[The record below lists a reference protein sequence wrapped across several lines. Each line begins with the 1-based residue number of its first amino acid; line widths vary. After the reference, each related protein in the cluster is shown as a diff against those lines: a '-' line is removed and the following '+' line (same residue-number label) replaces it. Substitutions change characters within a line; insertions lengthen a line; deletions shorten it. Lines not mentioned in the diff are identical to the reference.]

1 MSPPVRH
8 PFEDPGSGLHARP
21 AYDRVAVS
29 ALAAVLDAFDAPACL
44 LAPCGTVLHA
54 NEAARA
60 ERIELPRDLLER
72 PAAAGPGFTL
82 RPIEVMGRSFTVV
95 VVRPEAA
102 ARKPAEPTAPRGD
115 EGWGLSPS
123 LARVADLAV
132 RGLSDKEI
140 AQATGHSLATVRVY
154 VSRIYRH
161 LGVHNRV
168 ELTQYAFAH
177 VRRAS

>member
-21 AYDRVAVS
+21 ADDRVAVS

-123 LARVADLAV
+123 LARVADLASAACPT
-132 RGLSDKEI
+132 RRSPRRP
-140 AQATGHSLATVRVY
+140 ATA
-154 VSRIYRH
+154 SRRC
-161 LGVHNRV
+161 GC
-168 ELTQYAFAH
+168 TS
-177 VRRAS
+177 RASIATSASTTASS